1 MLSNRLDFLMRV
13 TNTSNSALARA
24 ISYDQSYISKIRS
37 GKRKLPRNRDFFEQ
51 AAPFFARNLTVDF
64 QRKAVSDAL
73 LDGGPLPEDRR
84 QLEKLLSAWLCTD
97 TAAEDET
104 IGRLLLGASGLTRD
118 RLEASSPAHADLPLK
133 PPESHG
139 ASTVGVLPFYGND
152 GKRAAVELFLSRLCA
167 TGKAHTLLLYS
178 DEDMLWLYE
187 DAAFASRWGKLLT
200 RLLSQGSSIKMI
212 HTINRNVAD
221 LMEAVQKWM
230 PLYLTGEIEPFYC
243 PRLRDGLCRR
253 SLFVAP
259 GHSALV
265 SNSVMTNTEGMV
277 NLLFD
282 DPETVRSFET
292 EYRNFLA
299 LCRPLMRIY
308 RGADTAE
315 HLRTE
320 LRRYAEEEGNLYLAQ
335 SLPSVFSMPD
345 SVLDEI
351 ASGEEYAALKA
362 FRAESAASLSARLN
376 AGFQVVELLNLPDP
390 RVLRT
395 ELVSLPMWP
404 LLGLPSFSY
413 DARLLKEHLRSI
425 IALSEKYA
433 NYRVILSE
441 TISPELM
448 IMAAENTGAVLLGPL
463 PVLFSMEEQNI
474 STALLEYLSRIAA
487 DTTRQKSASAL
498 EAYIKQLG

>member
-1 MLSNRLDFLMRV
+1 MLSNKLDFLMRV
-13 TNTSNSALARA
+13 TSTSNSALARA

-37 GKRKLPRNRDFFEQ
+37 GKRTLPRNRDFFDQ
-51 AAPFFARNLTVDF
+51 AVPYFARNLTTAY
-64 QRKAVSDAL
+64 QRKAVSDVIL
-73 LDGGPLPEDRR
+73 GGSALPENRKH
-84 QLEKLLSAWLCTD
+84 LENLLKSWLCSD
-97 TAAEDET
+97 SVFRDES
-104 IGRLLLGASGLTRD
+104 IDRFLLGAPERTSGKP
-118 RLEASSPAHADLPLK
+118 EAAAVRTAAPSEPDEISRV
-133 PPESHG
+133 S
-139 ASTVGVLPFYGND
+139 VLPFYGND
-152 GKRAAVELFLSRLCA
+152 GKRAAVELFLSRLC
-167 TGKAHTLLLYS
+167 TSGNTHTLLLYS

-187 DAAFASRWGKLLT
+187 NADFARRWGELLT
-200 RLLSQGSSIKMI
+200 RLLKNGVSIKMI